1 MVKKQ
6 MQQEVEK
13 LGLALYSGR
22 CQDEYERRVMDIG
35 QKSIKN
41 PYIEWDIK
49 YAELTVR
56 CIAYFFLFDVVN
68 NSGLYRSC
76 FCYLDFECSVSTLF

>member
-13 LGLALYSGR
+13 LDLALHSGGG
-22 CQDEYERRVMDIG
+22 QDEYERKVMDIE

-41 PYIEWDIK
+41 PYIDWEIK
-49 YAELTVR
+49 YGELTAHQ
-56 CIAYFFLFDVVN
+56 ID
-68 NSGLYRSC
+68 
-76 FCYLDFECSVSTLF
+76 

>member
-13 LGLALYSGR
+13 LYLAPYSGGA
-22 CQDEYERRVMDIG
+22 QDDYKRRVMDIE

-41 PYIEWDIK
+41 LYIEGYIK

-56 CIAYFFLFDVVN
+56 LIA
-68 NSGLYRSC
+68 
-76 FCYLDFECSVSTLF
+76 

>member
-13 LGLALYSGR
+13 LGLALYNSGDK
-22 CQDEYERRVMDIG
+22 DENERRVMDIE

-56 CIAYFFLFDVVN
+56 RIA
-68 NSGLYRSC
+68 
-76 FCYLDFECSVSTLF
+76 

>member
-13 LGLALYSGR
+13 LGLALALYSVGG
-22 CQDEYERRVMDIG
+22 QDEYERRVMDIE

-41 PYIEWDIK
+41 P
-49 YAELTVR
+49 
-56 CIAYFFLFDVVN
+56 
-68 NSGLYRSC
+68 
-76 FCYLDFECSVSTLF
+76 

>member
-1 MVKKQ
+1 MILTVYSKHSRTIQKMVKKQ
-6 MQQEVEK
+6 MQQKVEK
-13 LGLALYSGR
+13 LGLAPYSGGG
-22 CQDEYERRVMDIG
+22 QDEYERRVMDIE

-56 CIAYFFLFDVVN
+56 RIA
-68 NSGLYRSC
+68 
-76 FCYLDFECSVSTLF
+76 

>member
-13 LGLALYSGR
+13 LGLALYSGAG
-22 CQDEYERRVMDIG
+22 QDEYKRRVMDIE

-41 PYIEWDIK
+41 PCIEWDIK
-49 YAELTVR
+49 NAELTVR
-56 CIAYFFLFDVVN
+56 RIA
-68 NSGLYRSC
+68 
-76 FCYLDFECSVSTLF
+76 

>member
-13 LGLALYSGR
+13 LGLALYIGGG
-22 CQDEYERRVMDIG
+22 QEEYERRVMDIER
-35 QKSIKN
+35 KSIKN

-49 YAELTVR
+49 YAELTAHR
-56 CIAYFFLFDVVN
+56 IA
-68 NSGLYRSC
+68 
-76 FCYLDFECSVSTLF
+76 

>member
-6 MQQEVEK
+6 MHQEVEN
-13 LGLALYSGR
+13 LGLALYSGGG
-22 CQDEYERRVMDIG
+22 QDEYERRMMDIE

-56 CIAYFFLFDVVN
+56 PVASLNFSLM
-68 NSGLYRSC
+68 
-76 FCYLDFECSVSTLF
+76 

>member
-13 LGLALYSGR
+13 LGLALHSGGS
-22 CQDEYERRVMDIG
+22 QDEYERRVMDIE

-56 CIAYFFLFDVVN
+56 RIA
-68 NSGLYRSC
+68 
-76 FCYLDFECSVSTLF
+76 

>member
-1 MVKKQ
+1 

-13 LGLALYSGR
+13 LGLALHSGGG
-22 CQDEYERRVMDIG
+22 QDEYERRVMDIE

-56 CIAYFFLFDVVN
+56 HIA
-68 NSGLYRSC
+68 
-76 FCYLDFECSVSTLF
+76 

>member
-13 LGLALYSGR
+13 LGLALYSGVG
-22 CQDEYERRVMDIG
+22 QDEYERRVMDIE

-56 CIAYFFLFDVVN
+56 RIA
-68 NSGLYRSC
+68 
-76 FCYLDFECSVSTLF
+76 

>member
-13 LGLALYSGR
+13 LDLALHSGGV
-22 CQDEYERRVMDIG
+22 QDEYERRVMDIE

-56 CIAYFFLFDVVN
+56 RIA
-68 NSGLYRSC
+68 
-76 FCYLDFECSVSTLF
+76 

>member
-1 MVKKQ
+1 MVKKK

-13 LGLALYSGR
+13 LDLALHSGVG
-22 CQDEYERRVMDIG
+22 QDEYDRRVMDIE

-56 CIAYFFLFDVVN
+56 HIA
-68 NSGLYRSC
+68 
-76 FCYLDFECSVSTLF
+76 

>member
-13 LGLALYSGR
+13 LDLALHSGGG
-22 CQDEYERRVMDIG
+22 QVEYERRVMDIE

-56 CIAYFFLFDVVN
+56 RIA
-68 NSGLYRSC
+68 
-76 FCYLDFECSVSTLF
+76 

>member
-1 MVKKQ
+1 

-13 LGLALYSGR
+13 LGLALCSGGG
-22 CQDEYERRVMDIG
+22 QDEYERRVMDIE

-56 CIAYFFLFDVVN
+56 RIA
-68 NSGLYRSC
+68 
-76 FCYLDFECSVSTLF
+76 

>member
-1 MVKKQ
+1 

-13 LGLALYSGR
+13 LGLALHSGGS
-22 CQDEYERRVMDIG
+22 QDEYERRVMDIE

-56 CIAYFFLFDVVN
+56 RIA
-68 NSGLYRSC
+68 
-76 FCYLDFECSVSTLF
+76 

>member
-6 MQQEVEK
+6 MHQKVEK
-13 LGLALYSGR
+13 LGFALHSGGR
-22 CQDEYERRVMDIG
+22 QDEYERRVMDIE

-56 CIAYFFLFDVVN
+56 RIA
-68 NSGLYRSC
+68 
-76 FCYLDFECSVSTLF
+76 

>member
-13 LGLALYSGR
+13 LGLALHSGGG
-22 CQDEYERRVMDIG
+22 QDGYERRVMDIE

-56 CIAYFFLFDVVN
+56 RIA
-68 NSGLYRSC
+68 
-76 FCYLDFECSVSTLF
+76 

>member
-13 LGLALYSGR
+13 LGLALYCGGG
-22 CQDEYERRVMDIG
+22 QDEYERRVMDIE

-49 YAELTVR
+49 YAKLTVR
-56 CIAYFFLFDVVN
+56 RIA
-68 NSGLYRSC
+68 
-76 FCYLDFECSVSTLF
+76 